1 MSFLEKYHVVSMLG
15 AGETNSFRAQ
25 EVATGRHVVVHQLIS
40 GQPTVQQPD
49 LMSMI
54 YTYLPGEGT
63 PGTEHFLDS
72 GQDEDRVFIVTS
84 DVPECLSLRGW
95 LQFIADSRGGA
106 AAPGPVASAPSQ
118 SPAAYGSSPEPLQQA
133 PPAAPAVKDE
143 PGEFTSMFNAPRAQS
158 PAPVSSGLNDD
169 ALFAAPAA
177 PAASPGAARKT
188 PGTFTSMCL
197 APTAAAPTSPTPP
210 AAELKQEPAAK

>member
-25 EVATGRHVVVHQLIS
+25 EVGTGRHVVVHQLVS
-40 GQPTVQQPD
+40 GQPSLQQPD

-72 GQDEDRVFIVTS
+72 GQEENRIFIVTS

-95 LQFIADSRGGA
+95 LQYIADSQGGA
-106 AAPGPVASAPSQ
+106 AAPVLHRDEKSFVQ
-118 SPAAYGSSPEPLQQA
+118 AAYGSRPEPLQQA
-133 PPAAPAVKDE
+133 SPAVPAVKDE
-143 PGEFTSMFNAPRAQS
+143 PGEFTGMFNAPQT
-158 PAPVSSGLNDD
+158 PAPAPASSGLNVP
-169 ALFAAPAA
+169 ASFTAPAA
-177 PAASPGAARKT
+177 PAVSPQAAKKT
-188 PGTFTSMCL
+188 PGTFTSMFL
-197 APTAAAPTSPTPP
+197 APTAAAPTCMS
-210 AAELKQEPAAK
+210 